1 MGADADPAADVPAA
15 VPADATAAAT
25 AHITAS
31 TRVLNVDGMHC
42 AACASKVER
51 AARAVPGVRS
61 ASVSFATRRMR
72 IEFDGAAGDVLAVA
86 RGVSRAGFRLD
97 LSRDPMA
104 RAAAERAE
112 ERALRRRVIV
122 GGVLALPLLVIAMSH
137 GAVPALDG
145 PAMGWVQAALAAP
158 ILVYCGWPIH
168 AAAWARLRA
177 RSSDMNTLVALG
189 TLVAFGTS
197 LWSLLFAEGSAAHA
211 AMHAH
216 AAGEADA
223 AVALGGG
230 GAHGYHFEAAAVII
244 VFVLVGRMLE
254 ARATMRAG
262 DAVRALAALA
272 VPRVRVIVGGAV
284 AGDDE
289 REIAADEVERGMRVR
304 VRPGE
309 RVPVDGVVVS
319 GASEVDESMLTGEPA
334 PQVRRAGDRVV
345 AGTMNTLGALEVE
358 ASCGAAETVLARVVA
373 MVDEAQATKAGIA
386 RVADRVAAVFVPV
399 VLVIAA
405 GACAAWLVFG
415 PAEVRGGLA
424 VQALVSVLVV
434 ACPCALGLAT
444 PVAILVASGRAA
456 RMGVLFRRAAGFE
469 LLAEVREVVFDKTG
483 TLTAGRPRVV
493 AVHAVPEVDET
504 RVLAFAAAVEASS
517 EHPVARGI
525 VECARTRAV
534 TVGRAHAFEAI
545 AGCGVRAMVE
555 ERDDG
560 SAPVERP
567 RVAGRD
573 AARLV
578 EVGTAAWLAERGVAV
593 SGLHGTELDGAAARA
608 RGTLVFVAVDGACIG
623 VIELADT
630 LREDARE
637 AVDAL
642 RAMGVRGGIASGDAQ
657 RVVDAV
663 AETLGIDAARAHGA
677 LTPAEKASLLAE
689 RGRGVAFVGDGIN
702 DAPALAAA
710 RPGIAMAGGTDVARS
725 SADVLLVAPDL
736 RRIPEAIAL
745 SRRTLAVIRQNLAWA
760 FGYNL
765 VLIPLA
771 AGALW
776 PWTGWML
783 PPVAASAAMALSSVS
798 VVANSLRLRRG

>member
-1 MGADADPAADVPAA
+1 MAESRSGAVRTGGPDAGDGAADAAA
-15 VPADATAAAT
+15 V
-25 AHITAS
+25 
-31 TRVLNVDGMHC
+31 TRVLTVDGMHC

-72 IEFDGAAGDVLAVA
+72 IELDGAAGDVLAVA
-86 RGVSRAGFRLD
+86 RGVAKAGFRLD

-122 GGVLALPLLVIAMSH
+122 GIVLALPLLVIAMSH

-145 PAMGWVQAALAAP
+145 PAMGWVQASLAAP
-158 ILVYCGWPIH
+158 ILLYCGWPIH

-177 RSSDMNTLVALG
+177 RSSDMNTLVTLG
-189 TLVAFGTS
+189 TTVAFGAS
-197 LWSLLFAEGSAAHA
+197 LWTLLVTQGGAAHA
-211 AMHAH
+211 AAH
-216 AAGEADA
+216 ADAAAEADA

-230 GAHGYHFEAAAVII
+230 GGGHAYHFEAAAVII

-272 VPRVRVIVGGAV
+272 VPRVRVIASGAV

-334 PQVRRAGDRVV
+334 PQLRRAGDRVV

-405 GACAAWLVFG
+405 GACAAWLVLG

-493 AVHAVPEVDET
+493 AVHAVGGVAES
-504 RVLAFAAAVEASS
+504 RVVALAAAVEASS

-525 VECARTRAV
+525 VESARARAV
-534 TVGRAHAFEAI
+534 AVGRAHGFEAI

-555 ERDDG
+555 EG
-560 SAPVERP
+560 EGKGEGEA
-567 RVAGRD
+567 VAD
-573 AARLV
+573 AVAAARLV

-593 SGLHGTELDGAAARA
+593 SGLDPGIAAKA

-623 VIELADT
+623 AIELADT
-630 LREDARE
+630 LRDDARE
-637 AVDAL
+637 AVDGL

-760 FGYNL
+760 FGYNA

-783 PPVAASAAMALSSVS
+783 PPIAASAAMALSSVS

>member
-1 MGADADPAADVPAA
+1 MAESRSGAVRTGGPDAGDGAADAAA
-15 VPADATAAAT
+15 V
-25 AHITAS
+25 
-31 TRVLNVDGMHC
+31 TRVLTVDGMHC

-72 IEFDGAAGDVLAVA
+72 IELDGAAGDVLAVA
-86 RGVSRAGFRLD
+86 RGVAKAGFRLD

-122 GGVLALPLLVIAMSH
+122 GIVLALPLLVIAMSH

-145 PAMGWVQAALAAP
+145 PAMGWVQASLAAP
-158 ILVYCGWPIH
+158 ILLYCGWPIH

-177 RSSDMNTLVALG
+177 RSSDMNTLVTLG
-189 TLVAFGTS
+189 TTVAFGAS
-197 LWSLLFAEGSAAHA
+197 LWTLLVTQGGAAHA
-211 AMHAH
+211 AAH
-216 AAGEADA
+216 ADAAAEADA

-230 GAHGYHFEAAAVII
+230 GGGHAYHFEAAAVII

-272 VPRVRVIVGGAV
+272 VPRVRVIASGAV

-405 GACAAWLVFG
+405 GACAAWLVLG

-493 AVHAVPEVDET
+493 AVHAVGGVAES
-504 RVLAFAAAVEASS
+504 RVVALAAAVEASS

-525 VECARTRAV
+525 VESARARAV
-534 TVGRAHAFEAI
+534 AVGRAHGFEAI

-555 ERDDG
+555 EG
-560 SAPVERP
+560 EGKGEGEA
-567 RVAGRD
+567 VAD
-573 AARLV
+573 AVAAARLV

-593 SGLHGTELDGAAARA
+593 SGLDPGIAAKA

-623 VIELADT
+623 AIELADT
-630 LREDARE
+630 LRDDARE
-637 AVDAL
+637 AVDGL

-760 FGYNL
+760 FGYNA

-783 PPVAASAAMALSSVS
+783 PPIAASAAMALSSVS

>member
-1 MGADADPAADVPAA
+1 MAESRSGAVRTGGPDAGGGAADA
-15 VPADATAAAT
+15 PADAAADAAAV
-25 AHITAS
+25 
-31 TRVLNVDGMHC
+31 TRVLTVDGMHC

-72 IEFDGAAGDVLAVA
+72 IELDGAAGDVLAVA
-86 RGVSRAGFRLD
+86 RGVAKAGFRLD

-145 PAMGWVQAALAAP
+145 PAMGWVQASLAAP

-168 AAAWARLRA
+168 AAAWARLRT
-177 RSSDMNTLVALG
+177 RSSDMNTLVTLG
-189 TLVAFGTS
+189 TTVAFGAS
-197 LWSLLFAEGSAAHA
+197 LWTLLVTEGGAAHA
-211 AMHAH
+211 AAH
-216 AAGEADA
+216 ADA

-230 GAHGYHFEAAAVII
+230 GGGHAYHFEAAAVII

-272 VPRVRVIVGGAV
+272 VPRVRVIASGAV

-415 PAEVRGGLA
+415 PAAVRGGLA

-493 AVHAVPEVDET
+493 AVHAAGGVAES
-504 RVLAFAAAVEASS
+504 RVVALAAAVEASS

-525 VECARTRAV
+525 VEGARARAV
-534 TVGRAHAFEAI
+534 TVGRAHGFEAI

-555 ERDDG
+555 EG
-560 SAPVERP
+560 EGEAEAEAEAEGEA
-567 RVAGRD
+567 VAD

-593 SGLHGTELDGAAARA
+593 SGLDQGIAAKA

-623 VIELADT
+623 AIELADT
-630 LREDARE
+630 LRDDARA
-637 AVDAL
+637 AVDGL

-760 FGYNL
+760 FGYNA

-783 PPVAASAAMALSSVS
+783 PPIAASAAMALSSVG

>member
-1 MGADADPAADVPAA
+1 V
-15 VPADATAAAT
+15 
-25 AHITAS
+25 
-31 TRVLNVDGMHC
+31 TRVLTVDGMHC

-72 IEFDGAAGDVLAVA
+72 IELDGAAGDVLAVA
-86 RGVSRAGFRLD
+86 RGVAKAGFRLD

-122 GGVLALPLLVIAMSH
+122 GIVLALPLLVIAMSH

-145 PAMGWVQAALAAP
+145 PAMGWVQASLAAP
-158 ILVYCGWPIH
+158 ILLYCGWPIH

-177 RSSDMNTLVALG
+177 RSSDMNTLVTLG
-189 TLVAFGTS
+189 TTVAFGAS
-197 LWSLLFAEGSAAHA
+197 LWTLLVTEGGAAHA
-211 AMHAH
+211 AAH
-216 AAGEADA
+216 ADAAAEADA

-230 GAHGYHFEAAAVII
+230 GGGHAYHFEAAAVII

-272 VPRVRVIVGGAV
+272 VPRVRVIASGAV

-415 PAEVRGGLA
+415 PAEARGGLA

-493 AVHAVPEVDET
+493 AVHAVGGVAES
-504 RVLAFAAAVEASS
+504 RVVALAAAVEASS

-525 VECARTRAV
+525 VESARARVVA
-534 TVGRAHAFEAI
+534 VGRAHGFEAI

-555 ERDDG
+555 
-560 SAPVERP
+560 
-567 RVAGRD
+567 AGEGEAD

-593 SGLHGTELDGAAARA
+593 SGLDRGIAAKA
-608 RGTLVFVAVDGACIG
+608 RGTLVFVAVDSACIG
-623 VIELADT
+623 AIELADT
-630 LREDARE
+630 LRDDARE
-637 AVDAL
+637 AVDGL

-760 FGYNL
+760 FGYNA

-783 PPVAASAAMALSSVS
+783 PPIAASAAMALSSVS

>member
-1 MGADADPAADVPAA
+1 M
-15 VPADATAAAT
+15 
-25 AHITAS
+25 
-31 TRVLNVDGMHC
+31 TRVLTVDGMHC

-72 IEFDGAAGDVLAVA
+72 IELDGAAGDVLAVA
-86 RGVSRAGFRLD
+86 RGVAKAGFRLD

-122 GGVLALPLLVIAMSH
+122 GIVLALPLLVIAMSH

-158 ILVYCGWPIH
+158 ILLYCGWPIH

-177 RSSDMNTLVALG
+177 RSSDMNTLVTLG
-189 TLVAFGTS
+189 TTVAFGAS
-197 LWSLLFAEGSAAHA
+197 LWTLLVTEGGAAHA
-211 AMHAH
+211 AAH
-216 AAGEADA
+216 ADAAAEADA

-230 GAHGYHFEAAAVII
+230 GGGHAYHFEAAAVII

-272 VPRVRVIVGGAV
+272 VPRVRVIASGAV

-386 RVADRVAAVFVPV
+386 RVADRMAAVFVPV

-415 PAEVRGGLA
+415 PAEARGGLA

-493 AVHAVPEVDET
+493 AVHAVGGVAES
-504 RVLAFAAAVEASS
+504 RVVALAAAVEASS

-525 VECARTRAV
+525 VESARARVVA
-534 TVGRAHAFEAI
+534 VGRAHGFEAI

-555 ERDDG
+555 EGEGKGDTE
-560 SAPVERP
+560 AEA
-567 RVAGRD
+567 VAEAVAD

-593 SGLHGTELDGAAARA
+593 SGLDPGIAAKA
-608 RGTLVFVAVDGACIG
+608 RGTLVFVAVDSACIG
-623 VIELADT
+623 AIELADT
-630 LREDARE
+630 LRDDARE
-637 AVDAL
+637 AVDGL

-760 FGYNL
+760 FGYNA

-783 PPVAASAAMALSSVS
+783 PPIAASAAMALSSVS

>member
-1 MGADADPAADVPAA
+1 MRTGGPDAGDGAADAAA
-15 VPADATAAAT
+15 V
-25 AHITAS
+25 
-31 TRVLNVDGMHC
+31 TRVLTVDGMHC

-72 IEFDGAAGDVLAVA
+72 IELDGAAGDVLAVA
-86 RGVSRAGFRLD
+86 RGVAKAGFRLD

-122 GGVLALPLLVIAMSH
+122 GIVLALPLLVIAMSH

-145 PAMGWVQAALAAP
+145 PAMGWVQASLAAP
-158 ILVYCGWPIH
+158 ILLYCGWPIH

-177 RSSDMNTLVALG
+177 RSSDMNTLVTLG
-189 TLVAFGTS
+189 TTVAFGAS
-197 LWSLLFAEGSAAHA
+197 LWTLLVTQGGAAHA
-211 AMHAH
+211 AAH
-216 AAGEADA
+216 ADAAAEADA

-230 GAHGYHFEAAAVII
+230 GGGHAYHFEAAAVII

-272 VPRVRVIVGGAV
+272 VPRVRVIASGAV

-334 PQVRRAGDRVV
+334 PQLRRAGDRVV

-405 GACAAWLVFG
+405 GACAAWLVLG

-493 AVHAVPEVDET
+493 AVHAVGGVAES
-504 RVLAFAAAVEASS
+504 RVVALAAAVEASS

-525 VECARTRAV
+525 VESARARAV
-534 TVGRAHAFEAI
+534 AVGRAHGFEAI

-555 ERDDG
+555 EG
-560 SAPVERP
+560 EGKGEGEA
-567 RVAGRD
+567 VAD
-573 AARLV
+573 AVAAARLV

-593 SGLHGTELDGAAARA
+593 SGLDPGIAAKA

-623 VIELADT
+623 AIELADT
-630 LREDARE
+630 LRDDARE
-637 AVDAL
+637 AVDGL

-760 FGYNL
+760 FGYNA

-783 PPVAASAAMALSSVS
+783 PPIAASAAMALSSVS

>member
-1 MGADADPAADVPAA
+1 VRTGGPDAGGGAADA
-15 VPADATAAAT
+15 PADATAV
-25 AHITAS
+25 
-31 TRVLNVDGMHC
+31 TRVLTVDGMHC

-72 IEFDGAAGDVLAVA
+72 IELDGAAGDVLAVA
-86 RGVSRAGFRLD
+86 RGVAKAGFRLD

-122 GGVLALPLLVIAMSH
+122 GIVLALPLLVIAMSH

-145 PAMGWVQAALAAP
+145 PAMGWVQASLAAP
-158 ILVYCGWPIH
+158 ILLYCGWPIH

-177 RSSDMNTLVALG
+177 RSSDMNTLVTLG
-189 TLVAFGTS
+189 TTVAFGAS
-197 LWSLLFAEGSAAHA
+197 LWTLLVTEGGAAHA
-211 AMHAH
+211 AAH
-216 AAGEADA
+216 ADAAAEADA

-230 GAHGYHFEAAAVII
+230 GGGHAYHFEAAAVII

-272 VPRVRVIVGGAV
+272 VPRVRVIASGAV

-386 RVADRVAAVFVPV
+386 RVADRMAAVFVPV

-493 AVHAVPEVDET
+493 AVHAVGGVAES
-504 RVLAFAAAVEASS
+504 RVVALAAAVEASS

-525 VECARTRAV
+525 VESARARVVA
-534 TVGRAHAFEAI
+534 VGRPHGFEAI

-555 ERDDG
+555 EGEGKGDTE
-560 SAPVERP
+560 AEA
-567 RVAGRD
+567 VAD

-593 SGLHGTELDGAAARA
+593 SGLDPGIAAKA
-608 RGTLVFVAVDGACIG
+608 RGTLVFVAVDSACIG
-623 VIELADT
+623 AIELADT
-630 LREDARE
+630 LRDDARE
-637 AVDAL
+637 AVDGL

-760 FGYNL
+760 FGYNA

-783 PPVAASAAMALSSVS
+783 PPIAASAAMALSSVS